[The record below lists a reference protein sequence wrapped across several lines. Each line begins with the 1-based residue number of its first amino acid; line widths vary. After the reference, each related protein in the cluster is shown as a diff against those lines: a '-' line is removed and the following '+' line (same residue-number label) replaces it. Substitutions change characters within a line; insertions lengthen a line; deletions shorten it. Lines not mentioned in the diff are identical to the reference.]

1 MPAPGK
7 RSFWLHQLAEYVV
20 GGALLATGL
29 QSPKPL
35 IPVIVG
41 TLIVLNAAIVD
52 APFGAFRLVGRR
64 LHRILDYIVL
74 GVAIVA
80 CAAPGMDVSTRL
92 VQILIVIVLAV
103 VVWRTDYSA
112 PLPKVKQAV
121 SPSPE
126 GKADEIGR
134 LAGHT
139 AGTWAS
145 KIREKSREFKQS

>member
-7 RSFWLHQLAEYVV
+7 RSFWLHQLAEYIV

-35 IPVIVG
+35 IPALVG
-41 TLIVLNAAIVD
+41 TMILLNTAIVD

-64 LHRILDYIVL
+64 LHRLLDYIVL
-74 GVAIVA
+74 GIAIAA
-80 CAAPGMDVSTRL
+80 CAAPGIDLSTRL

-112 PLPKVKQAV
+112 PAPKVKQPISAT
-121 SPSPE
+121 PD

>member
-7 RSFWLHQLAEYVV
+7 RSFWLHQLAEYIV

-41 TLIVLNAAIVD
+41 TLIVLNTAIVD

-80 CAAPGMDVSTRL
+80 CVAPGIDVSTRL
-92 VQILIVIVLAV
+92 VQILIVIVFAV

-112 PLPKVKQAV
+112 PHPKVKQPV
-121 SPSPE
+121 SPTPE

-145 KIREKSREFKQS
+145 KIRDKSREFKQS

>member
-1 MPAPGK
+1 M
-7 RSFWLHQLAEYVV
+7 LAS
-20 GGALLATGL
+20 GL

-35 IPVIVG
+35 IPAIVG
-41 TLIVLNAAIVD
+41 SLILLNTAIVD

-74 GVAIVA
+74 GIATVA
-80 CAAPGMDVSTRL
+80 CAAPGMDLATRL
-92 VQILIVIVLAV
+92 VQILIVIVFAV

-112 PLPKVKQAV
+112 VKPKVKQPISAT
-121 SPSPE
+121 PE

-134 LAGHT
+134 FAGHT

-145 KIREKSREFKQS
+145 KIRDKSREFKQP

>member
-1 MPAPGK
+1 MPATGK
-7 RSFWLHQLAEYVV
+7 RSFWLHQLAEYIV

-35 IPVIVG
+35 IPALVG
-41 TLIVLNAAIVD
+41 TLILLNTAIVD

-64 LHRILDYIVL
+64 LHRLLDYIVL
-74 GVAIVA
+74 GIAIAA
-80 CAAPGMDVSTRL
+80 CAAPGIDVSTRL

-112 PLPKVKQAV
+112 PAPKVKQPISAT
-121 SPSPE
+121 PD

>member
-1 MPAPGK
+1 MAASGK
-7 RSFWLHQLAEYVV
+7 RSFWLHQLAEYIV
-20 GGALLATGL
+20 GGAMLASGL

-35 IPVIVG
+35 IPAIVG
-41 TLIVLNAAIVD
+41 SLILLNTAIVD

-74 GVAIVA
+74 GIATVA
-80 CAAPGMDVSTRL
+80 CVAPGMDVSTRL

-103 VVWRTDYSA
+103 VILRTNYSA
-112 PLPKVKQAV
+112 PAPKGKQPV
-121 SPSPE
+121 SATPE

-134 LAGHT
+134 FAGHT

-145 KIREKSREFKQS
+145 KIREKSREFKQP

>member
-1 MPAPGK
+1 MAASGK
-7 RSFWLHQLAEYVV
+7 RSFWLHQLAEYIV
-20 GGALLATGL
+20 GGAMLASGL

-35 IPVIVG
+35 IPAIVG
-41 TLIVLNAAIVD
+41 SLILLNTAIVD

-74 GVAIVA
+74 GIATVA
-80 CAAPGMDVSTRL
+80 CAAPGMDVATRL

-103 VVWRTDYSA
+103 VILRTNYSA
-112 PLPKVKQAV
+112 PAPKGKQPVSAV
-121 SPSPE
+121 PD
-126 GKADEIGR
+126 GRADEIGR

-145 KIREKSREFKQS
+145 KIREKSREFKQP

>member
-1 MPAPGK
+1 
-7 RSFWLHQLAEYVV
+7 
-20 GGALLATGL
+20 LLATGL

-41 TLIVLNAAIVD
+41 TLIVLNTAIVD

-80 CAAPGMDVSTRL
+80 CVAPGMDVSTRL

-112 PLPKVKQAV
+112 PQPKVKQPV

>member
-1 MPAPGK
+1 MNKPPKKSAPKPK
-7 RSFWLHQLAEYVV
+7 RFKLPD
-20 GGALLATGL
+20 GTGL
-29 QSPKPL
+29 
-35 IPVIVG
+35 
-41 TLIVLNAAIVD
+41 
-52 APFGAFRLVGRR
+52 
-64 LHRILDYIVL
+64 
-74 GVAIVA
+74 
-80 CAAPGMDVSTRL
+80 
-92 VQILIVIVLAV
+92 

>member
-7 RSFWLHQLAEYVV
+7 RSFWLHQLAEYIV

-41 TLIVLNAAIVD
+41 TLIVLNTTVVD

-74 GVAIVA
+74 GVAVVA
-80 CAAPGMDVSTRL
+80 CVAPGIDVSTRL
-92 VQILIVIVLAV
+92 VPTLTVIVLAV
-103 VVWRTDYSA
+103 VVRRTHYPA
-112 PLPKVKQAV
+112 PNPKVKQPV
-121 SPSPE
+121 SATPE

-134 LAGHT
+134 FAGHT

-145 KIREKSREFKQS
+145 KIRDKSREFKQP

>member
-1 MPAPGK
+1 MPATGK
-7 RSFWLHQLAEYVV
+7 RSFWLHQLAEYIV

-35 IPVIVG
+35 IPALVG
-41 TLIVLNAAIVD
+41 TMILLNTAIVD

-64 LHRILDYIVL
+64 LHRLLDYIVL
-74 GVAIVA
+74 GIAIAA
-80 CAAPGMDVSTRL
+80 CAAPGIDVSTRL

-112 PLPKVKQAV
+112 PAPKVKQPISAT
-121 SPSPE
+121 PD

>member
-7 RSFWLHQLAEYVV
+7 RSFWLHQLAEYIV

-35 IPVIVG
+35 IPALVG
-41 TLIVLNAAIVD
+41 TLILLNTAIVD

-64 LHRILDYIVL
+64 LHRLLDYIVL

-80 CAAPGMDVSTRL
+80 CAAPGIDVSTRL

-112 PLPKVKQAV
+112 PAPKVKQPISAT
-121 SPSPE
+121 PD

>member
-1 MPAPGK
+1 MPATGK
-7 RSFWLHQLAEYVV
+7 RSFWLHQLAEYIV

-35 IPVIVG
+35 IPALVG
-41 TLIVLNAAIVD
+41 TLILLNTAIVD

-64 LHRILDYIVL
+64 LHRLLDHIVL
-74 GVAIVA
+74 GIAIAA
-80 CAAPGMDVSTRL
+80 CAAPGIDVSTRL

-112 PLPKVKQAV
+112 PAPKVKQPISAT
-121 SPSPE
+121 PD

>member
-1 MPAPGK
+1 MPESGK
-7 RSFWLHQLAEYVV
+7 RSFWLHQLAEYIV
-20 GGALLATGL
+20 GGAMLASGL

-41 TLIVLNAAIVD
+41 SLILLNTAIVD

-80 CAAPGMDVSTRL
+80 CVAPGMDVSTRL

-112 PLPKVKQAV
+112 PKPKVKQPV
-121 SPSPE
+121 SATPE

-134 LAGHT
+134 FAGHT

-145 KIREKSREFKQS
+145 KIREKSREFKQP

>member
-1 MPAPGK
+1 MPESGK
-7 RSFWLHQLAEYVV
+7 RSFWLHQLAEYIV
-20 GGALLATGL
+20 GGAMLASGL

-35 IPVIVG
+35 IPAIVG
-41 TLIVLNAAIVD
+41 SLILLNTAIVD

-74 GVAIVA
+74 GIATVA
-80 CAAPGMDVSTRL
+80 CAAPGMDVATRL
-92 VQILIVIVLAV
+92 VQILIVIVFAV

-112 PLPKVKQAV
+112 VKPKVKQPISAT
-121 SPSPE
+121 PE

-134 LAGHT
+134 FAGHT

-145 KIREKSREFKQS
+145 KIRDKSREFKQS

>member
-1 MPAPGK
+1 
-7 RSFWLHQLAEYVV
+7 LHQLAEYIV
-20 GGALLATGL
+20 GGAMLPSGQ

-35 IPVIVG
+35 IPAIVG
-41 TLIVLNAAIVD
+41 SLILLNTAIVD
-52 APFGAFRLVGRR
+52 APFGGFRLVGRR

-74 GVAIVA
+74 GIATVA
-80 CAAPGMDVSTRL
+80 CAAPGMDVATRL

-112 PLPKVKQAV
+112 PKPKVKQPLSAT
-121 SPSPE
+121 PE

-134 LAGHT
+134 FAGHT

-145 KIREKSREFKQS
+145 KIRDKSREFKQP

>member
-7 RSFWLHQLAEYVV
+7 RSFWLHQLAEYIV
-20 GGALLATGL
+20 GGAMLASGL

-35 IPVIVG
+35 VPAIVG
-41 TLIVLNAAIVD
+41 TLILVNTAIVD

-64 LHRILDYIVL
+64 IHRILDYIVL

-80 CAAPGMDVSTRL
+80 CVAPGMDVSTRL

-112 PLPKVKQAV
+112 PQPKVKQPV
-121 SPSPE
+121 SATPE

>member
-7 RSFWLHQLAEYVV
+7 RSFWLHQLAEYIV

-41 TLIVLNAAIVD
+41 TLIVLNIAIVD

-80 CAAPGMDVSTRL
+80 CAAPGTDVATRL
-92 VQILIVIVLAV
+92 VQFLIVIVLAV

-112 PLPKVKQAV
+112 AKPKVKQPV
-121 SPSPE
+121 SATPE

-134 LAGHT
+134 FAGHT

-145 KIREKSREFKQS
+145 KIRDKSREFKQP

>member
-7 RSFWLHQLAEYVV
+7 RSFWLHQLAEYIV

-35 IPVIVG
+35 IPALVG
-41 TLIVLNAAIVD
+41 TLILLNTAIVD

-64 LHRILDYIVL
+64 LHRLLDYIVL
-74 GVAIVA
+74 GIAIAA
-80 CAAPGMDVSTRL
+80 CAAPGIDVSTRL

-112 PLPKVKQAV
+112 PAPKVKQPISAT
-121 SPSPE
+121 PD

>member
-7 RSFWLHQLAEYVV
+7 RSFWLHQLAEYIV

-35 IPVIVG
+35 IPALVG
-41 TLIVLNAAIVD
+41 TLILLNTAIVD

-64 LHRILDYIVL
+64 LHRLLDYIVL
-74 GVAIVA
+74 GIAIAA

-112 PLPKVKQAV
+112 PAPKVKHPISAT
-121 SPSPE
+121 PD